1 MAGPLR
7 GGGGEALM
15 AQPLRKELFVGGFPK
30 ESRKKVIFL
39 IGMAVSLRG
48 GGGVNALTLRKI

>member
-15 AQPLRKELFVGGFPK
+15 AQPLRKELFVGGFHK
-30 ESRKKVIFL
+30 ESRKKSFFL
-39 IGMAVSLRG
+39 LAVSLR